1 MLGFRAYEF
10 RNKIVQLLVLLIVI
24 LLLLYL
30 RKQKSMVN
38 AHRTEPLKHTQ
49 SVVPAVIQH
58 RSRHTRQHYSHKTCY
73 STSNK
78 RDTRISHIGT
88 AQELLH
94 PVTLTSWVC
103 AQQQN
108 KTCYSTSNKRDTRIS
123 HIGTAQELLHP
134 VTLTSWVCAQ
144 QQNQFF
150 PHEKTTE
157 FEERF
162 KKEKLR
168 LARGDA
174 PPPYLTK
181 IRNGSVEFIAILLI
195 LFKPVQ
201 FCSSGLIR
209 NRGNY

>member
-108 KTCYSTSNKRDTRIS
+108 
-123 HIGTAQELLHP
+123 
-134 VTLTSWVCAQ
+134 
-144 QQNQFF
+144 QFF

-174 PPPYLTK
+174 PPTYLTK